1 MFLGARAHAR
11 PAVTLIGGP
20 YDRTSSFRR
29 GSEYAPAAVRWA
41 SQSIETYSPVM
52 RADLDDTAFADAG
65 DLDLAHLEPEAAV
78 DAVAA
83 RVAEIAR
90 PAPRPGGPSGSI
102 PLLIGGEHTL
112 TLGAVRMLAGLHPAL
127 AVIQLDA
134 HTDLRDEYDGRA
146 VCHATVMRRIVELLG
161 PAAVVSAG
169 IRAGTREEFAL
180 AATFAHSDPALAI
193 PSAVWSRL
201 AAGPVYVTIDI
212 DAIDPAEAPGTG
224 NPEPEGLAAR
234 DVLALVRRLGELRVV
249 GLDVVEVTPPYD
261 PSGRTAVLAATI
273 VREAVLALSGPRPA

>member
-11 PAVTLIGGP
+11 PAVTLVGGP

-83 RVAEIAR
+83 RVAEIA
-90 PAPRPGGPSGSI
+90 AHSI

-112 TLGAVRMLAGLHPAL
+112 TLGAVRALARSHPGL

-180 AATFAHSDPALAI
+180 AATFAHSGPALTI
-193 PSAVWSRL
+193 PSEVWSRL

-249 GLDVVEVTPPYD
+249 GLDVVEVAPPYD

>member
-11 PAVTLIGGP
+11 PAVTLVGGP

-83 RVAEIAR
+83 RVAEIA
-90 PAPRPGGPSGSI
+90 AHSI

-112 TLGAVRMLAGLHPAL
+112 TLGAVRALARSHPGL

-180 AATFAHSDPALAI
+180 AATFAHSGPALAI

-249 GLDVVEVTPPYD
+249 GLDVVEVAPPYD